1 MKLRLEARSEVT
13 SCKGLY
19 SIEAG
24 TLPTKTPQP
33 HESQDH
39 YGGLTVHGE
48 TYRLSLICRNGYC
61 VWLKQAGRKGIPPD
75 SREARLPSNGDS
87 DCDNDL

>member
-1 MKLRLEARSEVT
+1 MCHFALINSTAL
-13 SCKGLY
+13 
-19 SIEAG
+19 I
-24 TLPTKTPQP
+24 TKTPQP

-48 TYRLSLICRNGYC
+48 TSRTISAILDMQERILRVVKGSRKKRNS
-61 VWLKQAGRKGIPPD
+61 A
-75 SREARLPSNGDS
+75 REALLPSNGDS